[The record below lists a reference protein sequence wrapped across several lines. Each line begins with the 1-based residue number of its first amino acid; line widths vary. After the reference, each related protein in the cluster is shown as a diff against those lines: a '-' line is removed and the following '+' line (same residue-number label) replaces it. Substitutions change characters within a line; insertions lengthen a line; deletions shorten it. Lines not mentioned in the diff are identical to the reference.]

1 MLLDPPGMLPA
12 HLLPH
17 WPYLQA
23 VDAAL
28 AGRGIPP
35 GAVRISRSG
44 REHGELMT
52 MRLYWD
58 AGRTGGHGG
67 VRLAWEEETGW
78 EYALV
83 GLAQDQVII
92 TGQVDALHRIY
103 AAPEDVA
110 EVAEHM
116 VRTWRRPAGDFHQE
130 WEQAAQTRTAIDAF
144 RRPSPSE
151 PTK

>member
-1 MLLDPPGMLPA
+1 MLLDPPGMLLV

-28 AGRGIPP
+28 VGRGIPP

-52 MRLYWD
+52 MRVYWD
-58 AGRTGGHGG
+58 ASRTGGHGG
-67 VRLAWEEETGW
+67 ARLAWEEETGW

-83 GLAQDQVII
+83 GLAQDQVILA
-92 TGQVDALHRIY
+92 GQIGALHRIY
-103 AAPEDVA
+103 ASSEDVA
-110 EVAEHM
+110 EVAERK
-116 VRTWRRPAGDFHQE
+116 VRTWRRPAGDFHGE
-130 WEQAAQTRTAIDAF
+130 WEQASRVRAAIKTF
-144 RRPSPSE
+144 RQPSP
-151 PTK
+151 